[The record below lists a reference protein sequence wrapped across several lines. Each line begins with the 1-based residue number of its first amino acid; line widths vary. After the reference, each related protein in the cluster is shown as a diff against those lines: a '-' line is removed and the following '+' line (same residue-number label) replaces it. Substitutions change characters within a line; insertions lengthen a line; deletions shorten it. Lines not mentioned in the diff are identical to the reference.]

1 MTRYRTP
8 FVILAL
14 MFAASG
20 CSMLGGSKSPVSA
33 PSKGSSVAD
42 AYGTAKEMPV
52 SLQNMKNLGTRIDA
66 NITLV
71 EKGTADGTMSSPGR
85 ELVPLRTNL
94 ISYYGYGQKGG
105 SEECEAC
112 KNHPSYSGL
121 RDDYARLDKR
131 QRALEERY
139 LKCTYGYKMNNG
151 DILRPTFEWS
161 PDDWAKIR
169 EKSTHKTPR
178 CWMTEDPEHYYRN

>member
-1 MTRYRTP
+1 MTRSRNLL
-8 FVILAL
+8 VILVL
-14 MFAASG
+14 SLAASG
-20 CSMLGGSKSPVSA
+20 CSMLSGSKSPVA
-33 PSKGSSVAD
+33 ANRGGSNIAD
-42 AYGTAKEMPV
+42 SYDTAKAMPV
-52 SLQNMKNLGTRIDA
+52 SLQNMKGLGERIDK
-66 NITLV
+66 NLDLV
-71 EKGTADGTMSSPGR
+71 EKGVGDGTMSSPGR

-105 SEECEAC
+105 SEDCESC
-112 KNHPSYSGL
+112 KNHPSFSGL
-121 RDDYARLDKR
+121 RDDYDRLDKR
-131 QRALEERY
+131 QRALEEKY
-139 LKCTYGYKMNNG
+139 LKCTYGYKMSNG